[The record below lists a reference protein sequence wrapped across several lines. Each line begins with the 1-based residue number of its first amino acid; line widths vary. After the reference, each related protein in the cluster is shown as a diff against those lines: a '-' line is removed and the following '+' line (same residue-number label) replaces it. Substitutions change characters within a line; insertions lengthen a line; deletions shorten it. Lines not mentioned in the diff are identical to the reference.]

1 MYSDI
6 NNLNEPSKYQRYFID
21 ANVWIAIIKYNTVN
35 KKDSD
40 FQPYIDFFEALVNLN
55 SQPSKLFKKNNYQP
69 KIIVTSMLLSE
80 IINAYLRNVAMPA
93 FLNCEPSKCNFKKD
107 YRENIHSDYDKQL
120 KILISD
126 IRSYSF
132 MFEIVDDN
140 FSTNSD
146 LSFLNELNRNVDFND
161 LYYYKLMKSLN
172 VPIVTDDKDFKY
184 NDIMVFT
191 NNKRV
196 LKKL

>member
-1 MYSDI
+1 
-6 NNLNEPSKYQRYFID
+6 
-21 ANVWIAIIKYNTVN
+21 
-35 KKDSD
+35 
-40 FQPYIDFFEALVNLN
+40 
-55 SQPSKLFKKNNYQP
+55 
-69 KIIVTSMLLSE
+69 
-80 IINAYLRNVAMPA
+80 
-93 FLNCEPSKCNFKKD
+93 
-107 YRENIHSDYDKQL
+107 
-120 KILISD
+120 
-126 IRSYSF
+126 
-132 MFEIVDDN
+132 MFETIDDN

-161 LYYYKLMKSLN
+161 LYYYKLMKSLS